1 MSYELLRNFIFCMY
15 LEFAIVKFCLNYDFF
30 KVILSI
36 PNKSRLLLALDIPIA
51 TIYNPLV
58 LKNNELFYI

>member
-1 MSYELLRNFIFCMY
+1 MY